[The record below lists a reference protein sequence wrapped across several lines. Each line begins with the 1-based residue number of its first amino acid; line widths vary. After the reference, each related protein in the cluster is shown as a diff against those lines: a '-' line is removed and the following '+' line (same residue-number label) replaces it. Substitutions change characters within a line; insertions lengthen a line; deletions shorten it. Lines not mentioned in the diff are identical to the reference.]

1 MTYKVLAK
9 SLLYGGGISAVVA
22 YLFYDSAWALLAFPV
37 FVVFL
42 YRREIRIERLRQKD
56 ELAGQFLDALRVVST
71 ALLAGL
77 SMENAWKEA
86 QKEIGHLYGESSP
99 MYRELQMLNQSVA
112 LSVPLEQQ
120 LEEFARRSGVE
131 DISSFSEIFSF
142 AKRSGGDFVAIIGTT
157 TEHMRKKRDTE
168 NEIEILITARKTE
181 QKVMNVIPI
190 LILAYLRVSSD
201 GYLDVLYK
209 NPVGILFMSLCL
221 AAYGVAIYAAERIMA
236 IRV

>member
-1 MTYKVLAK
+1 MEYKVLAK
-9 SLLYGGGISAVVA
+9 SLVYGGGISVVVA
-22 YLFYDSAWALLAFPV
+22 YLFYDSPWALIGFPFLV
-37 FVVFL
+37 FFL
-42 YRREIRIERLRQKD
+42 YRTGVRSYRIRQKE
-56 ELAGQFLDALRVVST
+56 ELAGQFLDALRVVSS

-86 QKEIGHLYGESSP
+86 QKEIALLYGKNSP
-99 MYRELQMLNQSVA
+99 MYRELQEINQSVM
-112 LSVPLEQQ
+112 LSMPLEQQ
-120 LEEFARRSGVE
+120 LEAFARRSGVE

-142 AKRSGGDFVAIIGTT
+142 AKRSGGDFVGMIGTT

-190 LILAYLRVSSD
+190 LILAYLRISSD

-221 AAYGVAIYAAERIMA
+221 AIYGVAIYAAGRIMA
-236 IRV
+236 IKV